1 MEATLRNNILL
12 SWLVLL
18 QLLGSIASARMPNF
32 IAQDD
37 LNDGQ
42 HEIRIHYNGI
52 TARQSSV
59 GPDQDSVSGLV
70 LREIHHERH
79 HRLLTMVYVG
89 QTSSQQE
96 DGLSLRDCKITDDMQ
111 EVKEF
116 LDTFET
122 DVDLAMDTPTSDSW
136 SGPLHNVTFVH
147 LASDAQL
154 PKYLRPIVHFRS
166 LRAECKSHLRA
177 ARRAVKAKRRADH
190 HHQQHKQQQQQLE
203 QHTVDT
209 HSRQRRWIL
218 NEFFI
223 LPGTKWCGNED
234 LARSFQDLDGHVRAD
249 SCCRKHDNCPVNIG
263 GMNRKYGI
271 FNPHTTTVSHCI
283 CDERSKRS
291 LLSLRMPF
299 TKWCGAHYDA
309 QTYGDLGGLV
319 RLDHCCRQHD
329 LHCPFY
335 IPFMEEKYGLRN
347 YHISTINHCGCDQR

>member
-209 HSRQRRWIL
+209 HSR
-218 NEFFI
+218 
-223 LPGTKWCGNED
+223 
-234 LARSFQDLDGHVRAD
+234 
-249 SCCRKHDNCPVNIG
+249 
-263 GMNRKYGI
+263 
-271 FNPHTTTVSHCI
+271 
-283 CDERSKRS
+283 SKRS